1 MTIERFISSTL
12 LWLMSMAFAAQFAI
26 DFSTDNIA
34 TSCIILSYVCVTLF
48 YFRWS
53 SAFKTHP
60 LSSFAILGF
69 CVTSGLG
76 ALLAQSMA
84 WTAVGDSLHQPLLTF
99 SILAMYQFIALIA
112 HVFYRILTSSSTN
125 KQGLVRHALQALGVY
140 ATPSVINLWFM
151 GGIGVFSLL
160 LSHISPVANGLSF
173 LAWAPFLIPIY
184 VQQYGSKYCSAKKNY
199 LFLLPFST
207 LIALMAM
214 FFNARG
220 MLLSGFMT
228 VALLFLLVGMRS
240 TKPIDTS
247 LLLKLIMV
255 GLFGAVLS
263 WPASNLVTAMAVARS
278 DRGKVSPVEM
288 VSKTLENFKDTDKLE
303 RYKKLAL
310 AKDLR
315 TAYDEK
321 YINNPMMARLVI
333 TKYHDNAIYF
343 AGKISDRG
351 ADEIMKISEDFL
363 WTTLP
368 QPWLDALKI
377 DVDKDRMQF
386 SIGDTLA
393 HFAIGTPLSGLR
405 TGSIFG
411 EGWVLFGYLFP
422 VIYFGMC
429 LILFIAIDLFS
440 MRTAAGVTVL
450 SVIGMLN
457 VWPNFLFGITADS
470 LHHLFIG
477 VVRGVAQP
485 VILYAIVFAIAKGL
499 SNLYLKLTHSKSSFD
514 AAIIGEN

>member
-1 MTIERFISSTL
+1 MTIAKFINTAL
-12 LWLMSMAFAAQFAI
+12 IWLIILAFFVQYAI
-26 DFSTDNIA
+26 DISTDNIA
-34 TSCIILSYVCVTLF
+34 ASCIILTYVLVTLF

-53 SAFKTHP
+53 KALETHP
-60 LSSFAILGF
+60 LSSFAIFGF
-69 CVTSGLG
+69 CVTSGFG

-84 WTAVGDSLHQPLLTF
+84 WTGVSSSLHQPLLTF
-99 SILAMYQFIALIA
+99 SVLAMYQFIALAA
-112 HVFYRILTSSSTN
+112 HMFYRMLTSSTTS
-125 KQGLVRHALQALGVY
+125 KQGLVRHSFLALGVY

-151 GGIGVFSLL
+151 GGIGIFSLL
-160 LSHISPVANGLSF
+160 LSHISPMANGLSF

-184 VQQYGSKYCSAKKNY
+184 VQQFGSNYCSTTKNY
-199 LFLLPFST
+199 LFLLAFSV

-240 TKPIDTS
+240 TKPVDTS
-247 LLLKLIMV
+247 LLWKLGMV
-255 GLFGAVLS
+255 VIFGAILS
-263 WPASNLVTAMAVARS
+263 WPASNLVTAMALARS
-278 DRGKVSPVEM
+278 DRGKISPIEM
-288 VSKTLENFKDTDKLE
+288 VGNTLDNFKDPEKLE
-303 RYKKLAL
+303 RYSKLAL
-310 AKDLR
+310 AHDLQ

-321 YINNPMMARLVI
+321 YISNPMMARLVI

-343 AGKISDRG
+343 ASKITEKG
-351 ADEIMKISEDFL
+351 ADEVMKISEDFL

-377 DVDKDRMQF
+377 DVKKEKMQF
-386 SIGDTLA
+386 SMGDTLA
-393 HFAIGTPLSGLR
+393 HFSIGTPLSGLR

-422 VIYFGMC
+422 VIYFAMC
-429 LILFIAIDLFS
+429 LILYVAIDIFS
-440 MRTAAGVTVL
+440 TRTVASVTVL

-477 VVRGVAQP
+477 VVRGIVQP

-499 SNLYLKLTHSKSSFD
+499 TNLYLKLSHNKSVLN
-514 AAIIGEN
+514 AEYLVEN

>member
-1 MTIERFISSTL
+1 MTIEKFISTTL
-12 LWLMSMAFAAQFAI
+12 LWLTFVAFAAQFAI
-26 DFSTDNIA
+26 DFSTNNIA
-34 TSCIILSYVCVTLF
+34 ASSIILTYVLVTLF
-48 YFRWS
+48 YFRS
-53 SAFKTHP
+53 TKALETHP
-60 LSSFAILGF
+60 LSSFAIFGF

-84 WTAVGDSLHQPLLTF
+84 WTAVSDSLHQPLLTF

-112 HVFYRILTSSSTN
+112 HAFYRILTSTSSS

-140 ATPSVINLWFM
+140 ATPSVINLWLM

-160 LSHISPVANGLSF
+160 LSHISPLANGLSF

-184 VQQYGSKYCSAKKNY
+184 VQQYGAHYCNAKKSY
-199 LFLLPFST
+199 LFLLPFSA

-228 VALLFLLVGMRS
+228 VALLFLLVGMRNKKS
-240 TKPIDTS
+240 INAS
-247 LLLKLIMV
+247 LLLKLCVV
-255 GLFGAVLS
+255 GLLGAALS
-263 WPASNLVTAMAVARS
+263 WPASNLVTAMAVARV
-278 DRGKVSPVEM
+278 DRGKISPIEM

-351 ADEIMKISEDFL
+351 AEEIMKISEDFL

-368 QPWLDALKI
+368 QPWLDALKV

-386 SIGDTLA
+386 SMGDTLA
-393 HFAIGTPLSGLR
+393 HFAIATPLSGLR

-411 EGWVLFGYLFP
+411 EGWVLFGNFFP
-422 VIYFGMC
+422 IIYFVMC
-429 LILFIAIDLFS
+429 LILFLATDLFS
-440 MRTAAGVTVL
+440 MRTATGVTVL

-477 VVRGVAQP
+477 VARGVAQP

-499 SNLYLKLTHSKSSFD
+499 SNLYLKLIHSKSTFD
-514 AAIIGEN
+514 SALIVEN

>member
-1 MTIERFISSTL
+1 MTIQKFISTTL
-12 LWLMSMAFAAQFAI
+12 LWLTVVAFLAQFAI
-26 DFSTDNIA
+26 DFSTENIA
-34 TSCIILSYVCVTLF
+34 VSSIILTYVLVTLF
-48 YFRWS
+48 YFRWTK
-53 SAFKTHP
+53 AFETHP
-60 LSSFAILGF
+60 LSSFAIFGF

-84 WTAVGDSLHQPLLTF
+84 WTAVGDSLHQPLFTF
-99 SILAMYQFIALIA
+99 AILAMYQFVALIA
-112 HVFYRILTSSSTN
+112 HMIYRLLTTSATS
-125 KQGLVRHALQALGVY
+125 KQGLVRNAFQALGVY
-140 ATPSVINLWFM
+140 ATPSAINLWLM
-151 GGIGVFSLL
+151 GGIGIFSLL
-160 LSHISPVANGLSF
+160 LSRNSPVANGLSF
-173 LAWAPFLIPIY
+173 LAWAPFLIPVY
-184 VQQYGSKYCSAKKNY
+184 VQQYGSTYCNAKKNY

-207 LIALMAM
+207 LIALLAM

-240 TKPIDTS
+240 AKPINAS
-247 LLLKLIMV
+247 LLFKLGVV
-255 GLFGAVLS
+255 GLLGAALS
-263 WPASNLVTAMAVARS
+263 WPASNLVTAMAVARI
-278 DRGKVSPVEM
+278 DRGKISPVEM
-288 VSKTLENFKDTDKLE
+288 VDKTLENFKNPDKLE

-315 TAYDEK
+315 TSYDEK
-321 YINNPMMARLVI
+321 YINNPMLARLVI

-351 ADEIMKISEDFL
+351 AEEVLKISEDFL

-377 DVDKDRMQF
+377 DVNKDKMQF
-386 SIGDTLA
+386 SMGDTLA
-393 HFAIGTPLSGLR
+393 HFAIATPLSGLR

-411 EGWVLFGYLFP
+411 EGWVLFGNVFP
-422 VIYFGMC
+422 VIYFVMC
-429 LILFIAIDLFS
+429 LILFLAIDLFS
-440 MRTAAGVTVL
+440 MRTATGVTVL

-477 VVRGVAQP
+477 VARGVAQP

-499 SNLYLKLTHSKSSFD
+499 SNLYLRLSFSKSSFNS
-514 AAIIGEN
+514 APIIDH

>member
-1 MTIERFISSTL
+1 MTVEKFINTTL
-12 LWLMSMAFAAQFAI
+12 LWLTFVAFVAQCVI

-34 TSCIILSYVCVTLF
+34 ASCIILTYVLVTLF
-48 YFRWS
+48 YFRWTK
-53 SAFKTHP
+53 ALETHP
-60 LSSFAILGF
+60 LSSFAIFGF

-76 ALLAQSMA
+76 ALLAQSLA
-84 WTAVGDSLHQPLLTF
+84 WTAVSDSLHQPLLTF
-99 SILAMYQFIALIA
+99 AILAMYQFVALIA
-112 HVFYRILTSSSTN
+112 HVFYRILTNSSAS
-125 KQGLVRHALQALGVY
+125 KQGLVRHAFQAFGVY
-140 ATPSVINLWFM
+140 ATPSAINLWFM

-160 LSHISPVANGLSF
+160 FSHISPVANGLSF

-184 VQQYGSKYCSAKKNY
+184 VQQLGVNYCNARRSY
-199 LFLLPFST
+199 LFLLPFSA

-220 MLLSGFMT
+220 MLLSGLMT

-240 TKPIDTS
+240 TKPINAA
-247 LLLKLIMV
+247 LLLKLGVV
-255 GLFGAVLS
+255 GLLGAALS
-263 WPASNLVTAMAVARS
+263 WPASNLVTAMALARA
-278 DRGKVSPVEM
+278 DRGKISPIAM
-288 VSKTLENFKDTDKLE
+288 VGNTLENFKDPDKLE

-321 YINNPMMARLVI
+321 YISNPMMARLVI

-351 ADEIMKISEDFL
+351 AEDIMHISEDFL

-368 QPWLDALKI
+368 QPWLDALQI

-411 EGWVLFGYLFP
+411 EGWVLFGNFFP
-422 VIYFGMC
+422 IIYFVMC
-429 LILFIAIDLFS
+429 LILFLAIDLFS
-440 MRTAAGVTVL
+440 MRTATGVTVL

-477 VVRGVAQP
+477 VVRGIAQP
-485 VILYAIVFAIAKGL
+485 VILYVIVFAMAKGL
-499 SNLYLKLTHSKSSFD
+499 SNLYLKLSLSKSSFNSAPMFD
-514 AAIIGEN
+514 H

>member
-1 MTIERFISSTL
+1 MTIEKFISTTL
-12 LWLMSMAFAAQFAI
+12 LWLTVVAFAAQFAI

-34 TSCIILSYVCVTLF
+34 ASSIILTYVLVTLL
-48 YFRWS
+48 YFRWTK
-53 SAFKTHP
+53 ALETHP
-60 LSSFAILGF
+60 LSSFAIFGF

-76 ALLAQSMA
+76 ALLAQSIA
-84 WTAVGDSLHQPLLTF
+84 WTAVGDSLHQPILTF
-99 SILAMYQFIALIA
+99 TILAMYQFVALVA
-112 HVFYRILTSSSTN
+112 HAFYRILTSSSVN
-125 KQGLVRHALQALGVY
+125 KQGLVRHVLQALGVY
-140 ATPSVINLWFM
+140 AAPSVINLWFM
-151 GGIGVFSLL
+151 GGIGLFSLL
-160 LSHISPVANGLSF
+160 LSQISPVANGLSF

-184 VQQYGSKYCSAKKNY
+184 VQQYGSSYCHAKKHY
-199 LFLLPFST
+199 LFLLPFFI

-214 FFNARG
+214 VFNTRG
-220 MLLSGFMT
+220 MMLSGLMT
-228 VALLFLLVGMRS
+228 VALLFLLIGMRS
-240 TKPIDTS
+240 IKPIESS
-247 LLLKLIMV
+247 LLLKLAGV
-255 GLFGAVLS
+255 GLLGVALS
-263 WPASNLVTAMAVARS
+263 WPVSNMVTAMAVARV
-278 DRGKVSPVEM
+278 DRGKIPPIEM
-288 VSKTLENFKDTDKLE
+288 VGKTLENFKDTDKLE

-343 AGKISDRG
+343 AGKISARG
-351 ADEIMKISEDFL
+351 AEEIMKISQDFL

-377 DVDKDRMQF
+377 DVEKDKMQF
-386 SIGDTLA
+386 TMGDTLA
-393 HFAIGTPLSGLR
+393 HYAIGTPLSGQR

-411 EGWVLFGYLFP
+411 EGWLIFGNLFP
-422 VIYFGMC
+422 VIYFVMC

-440 MRTAAGVTVL
+440 TRNAAGMTVL

-477 VVRGVAQP
+477 VVRGVVQP
-485 VILYAIVFAIAKGL
+485 VILYAIVFALAKGL
-499 SNLYLKLTHSKSSFD
+499 SNLYLKLTHSKSSFNS
-514 AAIIGEN
+514 AIIGEN